1 MNVEVIQ
8 FITSILLVDMNCEKV
23 FLTAVLS
30 VILTLQLCDTN
41 AVKSKFDHW
50 SGTKTT
56 NEYHHQPRQPRS
68 VSSVNETIAVEK
80 GFNASMATTT
90 EMPIPMPIKIIDQ
103 KYSQN
108 TSGEYKHE

>member
-1 MNVEVIQ
+1 
-8 FITSILLVDMNCEKV
+8 MNCKKV
-23 FLTAVLS
+23 FLTAALS
-30 VILTLQLCDTN
+30 VILTLQLCDSN

-68 VSSVNETIAVEK
+68 VSSVNETISVET
-80 GFNASMATTT
+80 TTT
-90 EMPIPMPIKIIDQ
+90 EMPIPLPIRIIDQ